1 MADDQQQNKK
11 IEFDDYQVSSF
22 WIFME
27 FFPNLTCFNEPQNI
41 GDSKET
47 QEKKFQ
53 KEIHRKYYWP
63 MSIRDKINSIFVL
76 SKEVKSQYEKAQ
88 EEKEEIKQ
96 KGHGNS
102 SESTLLLIRFETMLN
117 AIYSLCDNLAFIGY
131 KLHPGIKRSFNEQWK
146 KIRKS
151 KDYHPEYSEYLKIIG
166 SADWYEILHDMRSES
181 THYLNGFV
189 FHPPTGLGILYQN
202 MEHLDNTEESDKKI
216 EIENILEYTNSL
228 LEKVNGFL
236 EEYGKYHLEHFIDEK
251 NEIFHPCL
259 IPTTRNKGFLA
270 GGRKITLSEYLKKRP
285 GKCINNFECPNRGY
299 CPAYQNLEKGT

>member
-1 MADDQQQNKK
+1 MSENDQQIKK
-11 IEFDDYQVSSF
+11 MKFDDYQVSLF
-22 WIFME
+22 WVFME
-27 FFPNLTCFNEPQNI
+27 FFPNLTCFKEPEYPNET
-41 GDSKET
+41 KEI
-47 QEKKFQ
+47 QEEKFQ

-76 SKEVKSQYEKAQ
+76 SQEVNSQYEKALQ
-88 EEKEEIKQ
+88 AKNEMEEK
-96 KGHGNS
+96 GYGTS

-151 KDYHPEYSEYLKIIG
+151 DTYHPEYADYLNILKR
-166 SADWYEILHDMRSES
+166 ADWYEILHDMRSES

-189 FHPPTGLGILYQN
+189 YHSPTGLGILYKN

-216 EIENILEYTNSL
+216 DIENILEYTNSL
-228 LEKVNGFL
+228 RAKLDGFL

-251 NEIFHPCL
+251 HTIFHPCL
-259 IPTTRNKGFLA
+259 IPNPDGKGFLA
-270 GGRKITLSEYLKKRP
+270 GGRIISLSEYLGKQS
-285 GKCINNFECPNRGY
+285 GKCIKNFECPNRTC
-299 CPAYQNLEKGT
+299 CPAYEKCEEK